1 MASGQMRSEA
11 AKMHTIS
18 TCKLKTKK
26 EKQLFPSYSPKGL
39 AIDIISKKEQQIKIT
54 ISTLVY
60 RSFLFTVNFELS

>member
-39 AIDIISKKEQQIKIT
+39 AVGIKKT
-54 ISTLVY
+54 AD
-60 RSFLFTVNFELS
+60 

>member
-39 AIDIISKKEQQIKIT
+39 AVGIKKKQQIKIT
-54 ISTLVY
+54 RSTLVY

>member
-39 AIDIISKKEQQIKIT
+39 AVGI
-54 ISTLVY
+54 
-60 RSFLFTVNFELS
+60 

>member
-39 AIDIISKKEQQIKIT
+39 AVGFYKKNSRLKSQEV
-54 ISTLVY
+54 L
-60 RSFLFTVNFELS
+60 LFIALFCSQ